1 MKVDDFI
8 KKYKINKLYSYHE
21 ESVGDTTSFGW
32 VLSESLRSDESMV
45 VSSISK
51 SKKVLES
58 DKEWSAKEGNSAAT
72 LSDYDK
78 YFKSLTGDSPADFL
92 KIWKEKTEELE
103 SVRKV
108 SSQRYKEEE
117 GAFLLSLAELISNG
131 KKFSKFGRVYKIV
144 DMNT

>member
-1 MKVDDFI
+1 
-8 KKYKINKLYSYHE
+8 
-21 ESVGDTTSFGW
+21 
-32 VLSESLRSDESMV
+32 MV

-92 KIWKEKTEELE
+92 KIWKAKTEELE
-103 SVRKV
+103 NVRKV